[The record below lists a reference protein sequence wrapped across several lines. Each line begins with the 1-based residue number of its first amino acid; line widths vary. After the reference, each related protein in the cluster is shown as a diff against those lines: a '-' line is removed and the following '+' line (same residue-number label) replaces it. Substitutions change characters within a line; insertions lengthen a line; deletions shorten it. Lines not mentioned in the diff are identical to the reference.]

1 MAGKGKITFLRN
13 FFCRLT
19 LFLFFVSVVLLTG
32 CKDKESYKA
41 GTETKGTVY
50 SEGAFLHEV
59 KTGNREEVET
69 FIRAGI
75 NVNAKDKDGSTA
87 LMIAAEKGD
96 GEMVRL
102 LVENGADPNASDV
115 DGYTAL
121 MFVSYSGDLEIAK
134 LLVKNGA
141 DVNARDKDGWTAL
154 MFASIEKKT
163 EVADFLRKH
172 GAGKRKT

>member
-13 FFCRLT
+13 LSCCLT
-19 LFLFFVSVVLLTG
+19 LFIIFMLVALLSG
-32 CKDKESYKA
+32 CKNKENYKA
-41 GTETKGTVY
+41 GIEKKGTVY
-50 SEGAFLHEV
+50 SEETFLREV
-59 KTGNREEVET
+59 KTGNREEVDM

-75 NVNAKDKDGSTA
+75 NVNAKDRDGSTA
-87 LMIAAEKGD
+87 LMIAAERGD
-96 GEMVRL
+96 SEMARL
-102 LVENGADPNASDV
+102 LIENGADPNASDIS
-115 DGYTAL
+115 GYTAL
-121 MFVSYSGDLEIAK
+121 MFVSYSGNLEIAK

-154 MFASIEKKT
+154 MFASVEKKT